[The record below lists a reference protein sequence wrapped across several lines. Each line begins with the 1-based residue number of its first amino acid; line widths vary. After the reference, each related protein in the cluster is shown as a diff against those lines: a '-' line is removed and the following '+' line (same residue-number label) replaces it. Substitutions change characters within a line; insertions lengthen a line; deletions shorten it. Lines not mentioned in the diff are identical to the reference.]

1 MERSGTTK
9 VDAKFGGSVRI
20 GDNERMEEW
29 PRVLERAVEST
40 RSGVLITDPNQPDN
54 PIVYANPAFER
65 ITGYSSEEVLG
76 RNCRFLQGHDRD
88 QSALEEVRA
97 AIREGRD
104 CQVVVRNYRK
114 NGALFWQE
122 LSISP
127 VRDDQGRITHFVGIQ
142 DDVTD
147 RKLAEERL
155 AHQAVH
161 DPLTDLPNRVLFM
174 DRLRDAYYRGQHDGD
189 ATIAVLFLDLDD
201 FKGVNETLGY
211 RAGDLVLAT
220 VAGRV
225 EQCLREEDTVAR
237 LGGDEFIVLLERID
251 STEDATR
258 TAEKILRALRKPFEL
273 GETERS
279 LTVSIG
285 VALSTPASENVQ
297 PHDLLR
303 FAELSMY
310 RAKRNREASYS
321 VFESGS

>member
-1 MERSGTTK
+1 
-9 VDAKFGGSVRI
+9 
-20 GDNERMEEW
+20 MEEW

-40 RSGVLITDPNQPDN
+40 RTGVLITDANQPDN

-65 ITGYSSEEVLG
+65 ITGYSTEEVLG
-76 RNCRFLQGHDRD
+76 RNCRFLQRHDSN
-88 QSALEEVRA
+88 QPALEEVRE
-97 AIREGRD
+97 AIREGRE
-104 CQVVVRNYRK
+104 CRVVVRNYRK

-127 VRDDQGRITHFVGIQ
+127 VRDDHGRITHFVGIQ

-174 DRLRDAYYRGQHDGD
+174 DRLRDVYSRAQRDVS

-220 VAGRV
+220 VAERV
-225 EQCLREEDTVAR
+225 EECLREEDTAAR

-251 STEDATR
+251 GIEDATR
-258 TAEKILRALRKPFEL
+258 TAERILKALQKPFAL
-273 GETERS
+273 GETERT
-279 LTVSIG
+279 LTASIG
-285 VALSTPASENVQ
+285 VALSTPASENVRPQ
-297 PHDLLR
+297 DLLR

-310 RAKRNREASYS
+310 RAKRNREASYM
-321 VFESGS
+321 FFDSGG

>member
-1 MERSGTTK
+1 
-9 VDAKFGGSVRI
+9 
-20 GDNERMEEW
+20 MEEW

-40 RSGVLITDPNQPDN
+40 RTGVLITDANQPDN

-65 ITGYSSEEVLG
+65 ITGYSTEEVLG
-76 RNCRFLQGHDRD
+76 RNCRFLQRHDSD
-88 QSALEEVRA
+88 QPALEEVRE
-97 AIREGRD
+97 AIREGRE
-104 CQVVVRNYRK
+104 CRVVVRNYRK

-127 VRDDQGRITHFVGIQ
+127 VRDDHGRITHFVGIQ

-174 DRLRDAYYRGQHDGD
+174 DRLRDVYSRAQRDAS

-220 VAGRV
+220 VAERV
-225 EQCLREEDTVAR
+225 EECLREEDTAAR

-251 STEDATR
+251 GIEDATR
-258 TAEKILRALRKPFEL
+258 TAERILKALQKPFAL
-273 GETERS
+273 GETERT
-279 LTVSIG
+279 LTASIG
-285 VALSTPASENVQ
+285 IALSTPASENVRPQ
-297 PHDLLR
+297 DLLR

-310 RAKRNREASYS
+310 RAKRNREASYM
-321 VFESGS
+321 FFDSGG

>member
-1 MERSGTTK
+1 LQRHDS
-9 VDAKFGGSVRI
+9 D
-20 GDNERMEEW
+20 
-29 PRVLERAVEST
+29 
-40 RSGVLITDPNQPDN
+40 QP
-54 PIVYANPAFER
+54 
-65 ITGYSSEEVLG
+65 
-76 RNCRFLQGHDRD
+76 
-88 QSALEEVRA
+88 ALEEVRE
-97 AIREGRD
+97 AIREGRE
-104 CQVVVRNYRK
+104 CRVVVRNYRK

-127 VRDDQGRITHFVGIQ
+127 VRDDHGRITHFVGIQ

-174 DRLRDAYYRGQHDGD
+174 DRLRDVYSRAQRDVS

-220 VAGRV
+220 VAERV
-225 EQCLREEDTVAR
+225 EECLREEDTAAR

-251 STEDATR
+251 GIEDATR
-258 TAEKILRALRKPFEL
+258 TAERILKALQKPFAL
-273 GETERS
+273 GETERT
-279 LTVSIG
+279 LTASIG
-285 VALSTPASENVQ
+285 VALSTPASENVRPQ
-297 PHDLLR
+297 DLLR

-310 RAKRNREASYS
+310 RAKRNREASYM
-321 VFESGS
+321 FFDSGG

>member
-1 MERSGTTK
+1 
-9 VDAKFGGSVRI
+9 
-20 GDNERMEEW
+20 MEEW

-40 RSGVLITDPNQPDN
+40 RTGVLITDANQPDN

-65 ITGYSSEEVLG
+65 ITGYSTEEVLG
-76 RNCRFLQGHDRD
+76 RNCRFLQRHDSD
-88 QSALEEVRA
+88 QPALEEVRE
-97 AIREGRD
+97 AIREGRE
-104 CQVVVRNYRK
+104 CRVVVRNYRK

-127 VRDDQGRITHFVGIQ
+127 VRDDHGRITHFVGIQ

-174 DRLRDAYYRGQHDGD
+174 DRLRDVYSRAQRDAS

-220 VAGRV
+220 VAERV
-225 EQCLREEDTVAR
+225 EECLREEDTAAR

-251 STEDATR
+251 GIEDATR
-258 TAEKILRALRKPFEL
+258 TAERILKALQKPFAL
-273 GETERS
+273 GESERT
-279 LTVSIG
+279 LTASIG
-285 VALSTPASENVQ
+285 VALSTPASENVRPQ
-297 PHDLLR
+297 DLLR

-310 RAKRNREASYS
+310 RAKRNREASYM
-321 VFESGS
+321 FFDSGG

>member
-1 MERSGTTK
+1 
-9 VDAKFGGSVRI
+9 
-20 GDNERMEEW
+20 MEEW

-40 RSGVLITDPNQPDN
+40 RTGVLITDANQPDN

-65 ITGYSSEEVLG
+65 ITGYSTEEVLG
-76 RNCRFLQGHDRD
+76 RNCRFLQRHDSD
-88 QSALEEVRA
+88 QPALEEVRE
-97 AIREGRD
+97 AIREGRE
-104 CQVVVRNYRK
+104 CRVVVRNYRK

-127 VRDDQGRITHFVGIQ
+127 VRDDHGRITHFVGIQ

-174 DRLRDAYYRGQHDGD
+174 DRLRDVYSRAQRDAS

-220 VAGRV
+220 VAERV
-225 EQCLREEDTVAR
+225 EECLREEDTAAR

-251 STEDATR
+251 GIEDATR
-258 TAEKILRALRKPFEL
+258 TAERILKALQKPFAL
-273 GETERS
+273 GETERT
-279 LTVSIG
+279 LTASIG
-285 VALSTPASENVQ
+285 VALSTPASENVRPQ
-297 PHDLLR
+297 DLLR

-310 RAKRNREASYS
+310 RAKRNREASYM
-321 VFESGS
+321 FFDSGG

>member
-1 MERSGTTK
+1 
-9 VDAKFGGSVRI
+9 
-20 GDNERMEEW
+20 MEEW

-40 RSGVLITDPNQPDN
+40 RTGVLITDPNQPDN

-65 ITGYSSEEVLG
+65 ITGYSTEEVLG
-76 RNCRFLQGHDRD
+76 RNCRFLQRHDSD
-88 QSALEEVRA
+88 QPALEEVRE
-97 AIREGRD
+97 AIREGRE
-104 CQVVVRNYRK
+104 CRVVVRNYRK

-127 VRDDQGRITHFVGIQ
+127 VRDDHGRITHFVGIQ

-174 DRLRDAYYRGQHDGD
+174 DRLRDVYSRAQRDAS

-220 VAGRV
+220 VAERV
-225 EQCLREEDTVAR
+225 EECLREEDTAAR

-251 STEDATR
+251 GIEDATR
-258 TAEKILRALRKPFEL
+258 TAERILKALQKPFAL
-273 GETERS
+273 GETERT
-279 LTVSIG
+279 LTASIG
-285 VALSTPASENVQ
+285 VALSTPASENVRPQ
-297 PHDLLR
+297 DLLR

-310 RAKRNREASYS
+310 RAKRNREASYM
-321 VFESGS
+321 FFDSGG